1 MPHLGAAVWTSP
13 DGIDWSRVANDD
25 AVFGTQK
32 ADLPALEMR
41 SVTAGDPGV
50 VAVGA
55 NGR

>member
-41 SVTAGDPGV
+41 SVTAGGPGV